1 MTSHRAALLP
11 LAAAAALALP
21 AAAPADPRAP
31 DSTLTGT
38 SESARYGRVTVTF
51 DLSPGMVR
59 LLLSR
64 ELQRTAAKKELAIEC
79 RARGAYTR
87 VASFRLLGATGRG
100 LGAPAVAPKGTQR
113 CRVLRRAWT
122 DADAGVVPTVANS
135 TVVAQMRMRRQ
146 G

>member
-1 MTSHRAALLP
+1 MTSRAALLP

-31 DSTLTGT
+31 DTTLTGT
-38 SESARYGRVTVTF
+38 SESERFGRVTVSF
-51 DLSPGMVR
+51 DLTTGMVR

-64 ELQRTAAKKELAIEC
+64 ELQRTVAKKELAIEC
-79 RARGAYTR
+79 RAGGAYTR
-87 VASFRLLGATGRG
+87 VASFRLLGTKARA
-100 LGAPAVAPKGTQR
+100 LAAPAAAPEGTQR